1 MTPYMFLGG
10 FAMVCSVPVL
20 IAAMVLISRHISQRR
35 LSLSATERDEIVRRL
50 DRIELGV
57 DAAMV
62 EIERVAEANRF
73 VAKVLVEK
81 AELLPRSETM

>member
-73 VAKVLVEK
+73 VAK
-81 AELLPRSETM
+81 